1 MFLPKERKIIKI
13 LPCFNRDQNEVEAD
27 VADFSNFLKQEILTE
42 NIFVFCWHYTLM
54 AHCHAMCLEV
64 IKNSNKR
71 LSVRS
76 CVDVLPGNL
85 EDNEWRRLS

>member
-42 NIFVFCWHYTLM
+42 NIFVIFGMLALFY
-54 AHCHAMCLEV
+54 AMCFAAREV
-64 IKNSNKR
+64 IKN
-71 LSVRS
+71 
-76 CVDVLPGNL
+76 
-85 EDNEWRRLS
+85 

>member
-42 NIFVFCWHYTLM
+42 NIFVILGMLALFCYGI
-54 AHCHAMCLEV
+54 C
-64 IKNSNKR
+64 SKR
-71 LSVRS
+71 SDKELKRMSLRS

-85 EDNEWRRLS
+85 EDNEWTRLS